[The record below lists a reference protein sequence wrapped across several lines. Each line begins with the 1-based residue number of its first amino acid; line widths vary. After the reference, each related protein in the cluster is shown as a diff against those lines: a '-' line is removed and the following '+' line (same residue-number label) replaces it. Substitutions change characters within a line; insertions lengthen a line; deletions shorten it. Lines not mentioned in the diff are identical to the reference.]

1 MAINFSAAELPVKY
15 SRPKEIRM
23 AILRTKSRA
32 SDFHMPEN
40 MLSVCDWTF
49 MPCQKNTQGLRFSQI
64 SNDRDPVYHSFEAS
78 SYFYASY
85 GPEGNHTPSLQLTL
99 QPKTESEI
107 DCMISCIR
115 HHVEDRCEEFGMTQ
129 QQAIDRFKSPFVKNG
144 MYPANL
150 RVKLAGAR
158 YWSADE
164 NTMSPPT
171 THAAREWK
179 VRVHFKSVWV
189 SSDAWGLSCQ
199 ACDLQEI
206 TSKAKF
212 PF

>member
-1 MAINFSAAELPVKY
+1 
-15 SRPKEIRM
+15 M
-23 AILRTKSRA
+23 AILRTKSRV

-49 MPCQKNTQGLRFSQI
+49 MPLQKNTQGLKFSQI
-64 SNDRDPVYHSFEAS
+64 SNDRDSIYHSFEAS
-78 SYFYASY
+78 SYFDASY

-99 QPKTESEI
+99 QPKTESEF

-115 HHVEDRCEEFGMTQ
+115 HHVEDKCEEFGMTL
-129 QQAIDRFKSPFVKNG
+129 QQAIDRFKSPFVENG

-150 RVKLAGAR
+150 RVKLAGTR

-164 NTMSPPT
+164 NNVSAPATYAT
-171 THAAREWK
+171 REWK
-179 VRVHFKSVWV
+179 VRVHFKSIWV
-189 SSDAWGLSCQ
+189 SPDAWGLSCQ

>member
-1 MAINFSAAELPVKY
+1 
-15 SRPKEIRM
+15 
-23 AILRTKSRA
+23 
-32 SDFHMPEN
+32 
-40 MLSVCDWTF
+40 

-78 SYFYASY
+78 SYFDASY

-99 QPKTESEI
+99 QPK
-107 DCMISCIR
+107 
-115 HHVEDRCEEFGMTQ
+115 
-129 QQAIDRFKSPFVKNG
+129 QAVDRFKSPFVKNG
-144 MYPANL
+144 MYAANL

-158 YWSADE
+158 YWSAEE
-164 NTMSPPT
+164 NTMLPPT
-171 THAAREWK
+171 SHATCDWK
-179 VRVHFKSVWV
+179 VRVHFKSIWV